1 MDGGVLLALEQGRP
15 VPVEGGWQK
24 EVKRR
29 LLWRYSYEKETAVR
43 AKQSVS
49 ELKEHRAL
57 FGEQADEWRPRQ
69 GTAPVFSRP
78 RFMQEKTLTP
88 AEKGRRSISSC
99 AILICRRRL
108 MNRRSA
114 VRSSAL
120 SKKSCCRQNKPR
132 RSIQRPSLPF
142 SLQIL
147 AAAFAPPAKCTV
159 KCRSGLGLKAAELYG
174 GEGAES
180 GRRVL
185 VQGVIDCV
193 FADECG
199 YVMIDYKTDEVVHRF
214 AGQEEE
220 AARFLLGRYGT
231 QMRLY
236 RRAIEQIW
244 RAPVAECYLYSFD
257 GGFVVAVE

>member
-1 MDGGVLLALEQGRP
+1 MHR
-15 VPVEGGWQK
+15 
-24 EVKRR
+24 EV
-29 LLWRYSYEKETAVR
+29 
-43 AKQSVS
+43 
-49 ELKEHRAL
+49 
-57 FGEQADEWRPRQ
+57 
-69 GTAPVFSRP
+69 
-78 RFMQEKTLTP
+78 
-88 AEKGRRSISSC
+88 
-99 AILICRRRL
+99 
-108 MNRRSA
+108 
-114 VRSSAL
+114 
-120 SKKSCCRQNKPR
+120 
-132 RSIQRPSLPF
+132 PF
-142 SLQIL
+142 S
-147 AAAFAPPAKCTV
+147 
-159 KCRSGLGLKAAELYG
+159 LGLKAAELYG
-174 GEGAES
+174 GEGTES

-214 AGQEEE
+214 AGQKEE